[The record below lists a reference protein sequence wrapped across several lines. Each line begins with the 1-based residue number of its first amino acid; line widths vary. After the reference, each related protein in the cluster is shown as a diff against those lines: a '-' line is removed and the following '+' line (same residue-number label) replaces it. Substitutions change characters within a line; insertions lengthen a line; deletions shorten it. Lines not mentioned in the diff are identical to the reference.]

1 MNKVYLKNKK
11 EKKRKMFTINKLTKN
26 KKKPIFFFYFSGIP
40 VEDGTRWPNWVGKA
54 SISNLPT
61 SVQSERLWLSCNP

>member
-26 KKKPIFFFYFSGIP
+26 KKKPIFFLF
-40 VEDGTRWPNWVGKA
+40 
-54 SISNLPT
+54 
-61 SVQSERLWLSCNP
+61 